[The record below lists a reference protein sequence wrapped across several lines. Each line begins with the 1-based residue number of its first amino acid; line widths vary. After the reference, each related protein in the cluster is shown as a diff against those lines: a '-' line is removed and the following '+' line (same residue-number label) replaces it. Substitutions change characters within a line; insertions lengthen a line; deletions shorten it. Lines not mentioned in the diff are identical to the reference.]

1 MAFRGE
7 NEHNLDS
14 KDRLT
19 IPARYRDQLS
29 GGVVL
34 VKSLDTCVAIY
45 PVDEFARFTDRWLG
59 AVSPLGRKGR
69 MMVRRLHA
77 RSQDES
83 LDSAGRVRLPRHLID
98 HAGLSRACKLI
109 GVDDHIEVWEPGRWA
124 EEEAAIDAQAD
135 EMAEELA
142 AQSGGTI

>member
-109 GVDDHIEVWEPGRWA
+109 GVDDHIEVWEPARWSEDQKSLSA
-124 EEEAAIDAQAD
+124 EIP
-135 EMAEELA
+135 ELGETVGHP
-142 AQSGGTI
+142 S